1 MKKFELGPRHT
12 LAIVSYI
19 AASMGYSKEDIKRIV
34 GNVVKIDNID
44 DFHKI
49 LVEPLDKVKQ
59 INNPV
64 QKGTVDLVIPFNLA
78 ERIQKVID
86 LILEKIDNSYLSGCQ
101 ELRTATIMYKN
112 SPLRFDNF
120 IRNPKEEP
128 VVKAEPKMTAREE
141 YLRGEAEIEK
151 FDEERLEMLKE
162 HDKQHELL
170 ESIDEAVRKATDETL
185 RDFKDKLDGE
195 RWKEMIEEAVAK
207 INGGTRFSSQANMYN
222 RPFYSRPFSQ
232 GNQQTH
238 SNFVPGSSPFSS
250 KHIVNEIDEI
260 NQVIDNL
267 IGFRDRLIAK
277 LGYDQFKEK
286 EQSKEPQEP
295 KEQPNINWDNVQK
308 AQESPAAFEPVKFTE
323 EQRQRQ
329 REILGDLFGSTSR
342 YDQVANEKV
351 KKLSEYSIR
360 HSTQHLFD
368 EALRNRTEEEAMIS
382 RSIEIYP
389 STNLCKDSLNTRN
402 FKYPSDFKGLFS
414 FVRVDGDRLYRIN
427 DSSVQPWNRSKPL
440 GTIRMISE
448 NFGLFTSTKITIKV
462 NEDAVEEYV
471 DEYFDNPYV
480 ILDAVN
486 SKYGYSIAPEDIS
499 VDQVFGTPSLETP
512 NRYLFRHSY
521 YRVADEVKASLKESR
536 NKFIKGLVRD
546 SAIVVLNDKE
556 LYDWIKG
563 GNPTNS

>member
-342 YDQVANEKV
+342 YNQIANEKV
-351 KKLSEYSIR
+351 RKLSEYSIR
-360 HSTQHLFD
+360 HSTKHLFD

-382 RSIEIYP
+382 RSIEIFP
-389 STNLCKDSLNTRN
+389 STNLCKDSLNAGN
-402 FKYPSDFKGLFS
+402 FKNPSDFKELFS
-414 FVRVDGDRLYRIN
+414 FVRVDGDRLYLIN

-471 DEYFDNPYV
+471 DEKLDNCFT

-486 SKYGYSIAPEDIS
+486 SKYGLSI
-499 VDQVFGTPSLETP
+499 TPDEIRADLPFETP
-512 NRYLFRHSY
+512 GQYLFRCSF
-521 YRVADEVKASLKESR
+521 YRLADEVKASLKESR
-536 NKFIKGLVRD
+536 NKLIKGLVRD

-563 GNPTNS
+563 ENPTNS